1 MSDYHTPVMLD
12 ESISALVT
20 NPSGTYADATFGG
33 GGHTAELLSRLNE
46 DGHVIAFDRDSDA
59 IDNRID
65 DPRLTLVRADFRFI
79 HNFVLDLAH
88 KTGDKALGAKLFGG
102 LDGIL
107 ADLGVSSHQFDT
119 AERGFSFRYDA
130 PLDMRMNREGG
141 KTAADV
147 VNEYSQED
155 LESLLRIYGEVDN
168 ARKVAQLIVS
178 ARDKRGISTTGE
190 LDEAI
195 RPALPKFAEHKFLA
209 KVYQALRIE
218 VNHEMR
224 SLEKFL
230 EGAADTLRPGGR
242 LVVITYHSLEDRM
255 VKNFIKT
262 GRADGKEEKDVF
274 GNIHAPLKAV
284 NRKPILPQESEIAS
298 NTRARSAKLRIAEKQ
313 KRKEGT
319 RHDGTEKME
328 VLRHPAVVQ
337 ERGSGHDKG
346 GVFAEVARQPLLHP
360 HHLHVLLVLGQHL
373 AESQDRE
380 DAHKGRGEQEG
391 AGGRGDL
398 PRSEDR

>member
-1 MSDYHTPVMLD
+1 MSEYHTPVMLD

-59 IDNRID
+59 ISNRID

-79 HNFVLDLAH
+79 HNFALDEAH
-88 KTGDKALGAKLFGG
+88 RATDEMLRERLSGG

-141 KTAADV
+141 MTAADV
-147 VNEYSQED
+147 VNEYSEED
-155 LESLLRIYGEVDN
+155 LERILRIYGEVDN
-168 ARKVAQLIVS
+168 ARKVAQLIEA
-178 ARDKRGISTTGE
+178 ARSRHSIGTTAE

-195 RPALPKFAEHKFLA
+195 KTALPKFAGHKYLA

-230 EGAADTLRPGGR
+230 DGAVDTLRPGGR

-262 GRADGKEEKDVF
+262 GRADGKETKDIF

-284 NRKPILPQESEIAS
+284 NRKPVLPRESEIAA
-298 NTRARSAKLRIAEKQ
+298 NTRARSAKLRVAEKN
-313 KRKEGT
+313 EG
-319 RHDGTEKME
+319 
-328 VLRHPAVVQ
+328 
-337 ERGSGHDKG
+337 
-346 GVFAEVARQPLLHP
+346 
-360 HHLHVLLVLGQHL
+360 GQ
-373 AESQDRE
+373 
-380 DAHKGRGEQEG
+380 GI
-391 AGGRGDL
+391 
-398 PRSEDR
+398 

>member
-88 KTGDKALGAKLFGG
+88 KTGDKALGAKLSGG

-155 LESLLRIYGEVDN
+155 LERLLRIYGEVDN

-178 ARDKRGISTTGE
+178 ARDKRSISTTGE

-298 NTRARSAKLRIAEKQ
+298 NTRARSAKLRIAEK
-313 KRKEGT
+313 
-319 RHDGTEKME
+319 TEE
-328 VLRHPAVVQ
+328 
-337 ERGSGHDKG
+337 KG
-346 GVFAEVARQPLLHP
+346 GNKA
-360 HHLHVLLVLGQHL
+360 
-373 AESQDRE
+373 
-380 DAHKGRGEQEG
+380 
-391 AGGRGDL
+391 
-398 PRSEDR
+398 